1 MPRAGTPSTLPLLA
15 WPELQRIAEMECRRA
30 ALHRRLLHMAPR
42 SRHRL
47 RTESEIAALTREI
60 LALDITLRREPKC

>member
-1 MPRAGTPSTLPLLA
+1 MPRAGAPSPLPLLA

-30 ALHRRLLHMAPR
+30 ALHQRMLRMSPR

-47 RTESEIAALTREI
+47 RAESEIAALTREI
-60 LALDITLRREPKC
+60 LALDITLRRQPKC